1 MLFDK
6 VVCISKW
13 SLEARILVFLAQAQ
27 KWPVFNCARLR
38 NCLIGSM
45 EKRTRLWRFWLNATG
60 VAFHRRMIIRR
71 HQA

>member
-1 MLFDK
+1 MSIIYK
-6 VVCISKW
+6 ASTRSKGYLPK
-13 SLEARILVFLAQAQ
+13 SKSGSEQLIA
-27 KWPVFNCARLR
+27 
-38 NCLIGSM
+38 LIGSM